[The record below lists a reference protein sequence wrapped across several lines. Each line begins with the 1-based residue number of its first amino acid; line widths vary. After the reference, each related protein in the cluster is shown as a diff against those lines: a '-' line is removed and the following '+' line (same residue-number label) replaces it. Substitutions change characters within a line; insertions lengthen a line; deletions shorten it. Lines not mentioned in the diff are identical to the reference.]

1 MRYLAFFVLSI
12 FIIASCKEDNDDY
25 TDHDNYYDINQDD
38 PVLVAHYT
46 LDNEAF
52 DQTDNNNDGQ
62 IFKADGTTDRQ
73 TWK

>member
-12 FIIASCKEDNDDY
+12 FIIASCQEDNDDY
-25 TDHDNYYDINQDD
+25 NDHDDYYEINLSD
-38 PVLVAHYT
+38 PVLVAHYP
-46 LDNEAF
+46 LDNEAL
-52 DQTDNNNDGQ
+52 DHSDNKNDGQ